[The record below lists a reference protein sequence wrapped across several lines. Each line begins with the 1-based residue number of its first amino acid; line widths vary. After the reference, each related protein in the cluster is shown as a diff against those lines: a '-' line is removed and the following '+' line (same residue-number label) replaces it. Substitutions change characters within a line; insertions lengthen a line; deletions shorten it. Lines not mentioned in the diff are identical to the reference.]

1 MQSWNCVLEDCK
13 VAKIIDIAMLRC
25 WERAGKRRYQGGE
38 KPPTV
43 RRTVCCP
50 TDSLPPAGRKDTFDK
65 AERVES
71 AFALLSQKVTKAMR
85 RFRRSLPDRE
95 KGKNIETDYQR
106 YDRERLCQ
114 PQQQKIPCKEH

>member
-1 MQSWNCVLEDCK
+1 MVLDFVTKEDS
-13 VAKIIDIAMLRC
+13 KIALSKDRVILLPWLEAWRQ
-25 WERAGKRRYQGGE
+25 QGGE

-43 RRTVCCP
+43 RRTE
-50 TDSLPPAGRKDTFDK
+50 SPPAGRKGTFDK

-95 KGKNIETDYQR
+95 KGKFIEADNQR

-114 PQQQKIPCKEH
+114 P